1 MKIIIVGCGK
11 VGSAIIDSLVSEEH
25 DIVVID
31 SDRKVL
37 EEINNIYDV
46 MCICG
51 NGADSD
57 VLLEAEAGKAEL
69 FIAVTTSDELNM
81 LSCFF
86 AKKMGAAHTVA
97 RIRKTDYNDSSLVF
111 MKQTLS
117 LSMPINPEYGA
128 AKEFYNILK
137 MPSAVKI
144 ESFSSGSLEMIELR
158 LKPDSVLHGMTLSE
172 MRNKYKANFL
182 VCAVQRDGNVF
193 IPSGNFELHGG
204 DKIGIT
210 ANQSEILKL
219 LKELKIMQKQ
229 AKNITIVGGS
239 RIAFYLAKRLIAA
252 GNNVKIIEQ
261 NITRCEEISELLPGV
276 SVIHGDG
283 TDQEILKEEGID
295 ETDAFVALTG
305 IDEENILISYYAA
318 RRGVSKVVAKVNR
331 EELRHIAEDMGLDC
345 VISPKKIIANVIT
358 RYARALQNSLGSKVE
373 TLYKLMDSN
382 VEALEF
388 TVSSDFKGCEMPL
401 RDMPIKNN
409 ILIAGIIRGRKPIIP
424 SGDDCILPGDKV
436 IVIAGQKGLNDLS
449 DIIR

>member
-1 MKIIIVGCGK
+1 MKIVIVGCGK
-11 VGSAIIDSLVSEEH
+11 VGSAILESLVSEEH
-25 DIVVID
+25 DIVAID
-31 SDRKVL
+31 TDRKVL
-37 EEINNIYDV
+37 EEKNNIYDIK
-46 MCICG
+46 CICG

-57 VLLEAEAGKAEL
+57 ALEEAETGKADL
-69 FIAVTTSDELNM
+69 FIAVTCSDEVNM

-86 AKKMGAAHTVA
+86 ARKMGAAHTVA
-97 RIRKTDYNDSSLVF
+97 RIRKTDYNDNSLVF
-111 MKQTLS
+111 MKQTLM

-144 ESFSSGSLEMIELR
+144 ESFSSSSLEMIELR
-158 LKPDSVLHGMTLSE
+158 LKPDSILHGISLSE

-182 VCAVQRDGNVF
+182 VCAVQRDGQVY
-193 IPSGNFELHGG
+193 IPSGNFVLNSG

-210 ANQSEILKL
+210 ANQNEILKL
-219 LKELKIMQKQ
+219 LKELKLMQKQ

-239 RIAFYLAKRLIAA
+239 RIAFYLAKMLVSA
-252 GNNVKIIEQ
+252 GNNVKIIEHDMS
-261 NITRCEEISELLPGV
+261 ICEEISELLPEV
-276 SVIHGDG
+276 SVIYGDG

-318 RRGVSKVVAKVNR
+318 RRGVPKVISKVNR
-331 EELRHIAEDMGLDC
+331 EELALIAQDMGLDC
-345 VISPKKIIANVIT
+345 VISPKKIIADVIT
-358 RYARALQNSLGSKVE
+358 RYARALKNSMGSKVE

-388 TVSSDFKGCEMPL
+388 NAGADFKGCDIPL
-401 RDMPIKNN
+401 KELPIKDN
-409 ILIAGIIRGRKPIIP
+409 ILIAGIMRGRRPIIP
-424 SGDDCILPGDKV
+424 SGDDVILPGDKV
-436 IVIAGQKGLNDLS
+436 IVITGRKGLSDLS